1 MSNLK
6 IDILYSGSKGNL
18 IKLDNGKE
26 SLILDAGVPIKKINK
41 ALNYK
46 LGDYAGALISHQ
58 HL

>member
-1 MSNLK
+1 MN
-6 IDILYSGSKGNL
+6 INILATGSKGNL
-18 IKLDNGKE
+18 YTINNDRDKL
-26 SLILDAGVPIKKINK
+26 LIECGVPIKKINK

>member
-1 MSNLK
+1 MEIN
-6 IDILYSGSKGNL
+6 IFHSGSKGNL
-18 IKLDNGKE
+18 ISINNGKDQ
-26 SLILDAGVPIKKINK
+26 LILDAGVPIKKINK